1 MMLPHFQR
9 VEDHSQQLMGGDGAI
24 YSIRVKEPTVVLTV
38 CCASKFSATCAK
50 MTRDSDSVCES
61 KTQESAFVRST
72 LRNSDLSS
80 PRPILKK
87 MG

>member
-1 MMLPHFQR
+1 
-9 VEDHSQQLMGGDGAI
+9 
-24 YSIRVKEPTVVLTV
+24 
-38 CCASKFSATCAK
+38 